1 MLNRA
6 HAPERCSTVFG
17 SKPKMPAMS
26 STHVSAVRCIAAAA
40 VVHFQPHRRS
50 HFSNVP
56 PPLRAGEHAAL
67 SVAERDLRELRLVSP
82 IQGRQL
88 ETPLSTV
95 DSSEGVGPKAA
106 HTLGSVERGNRV
118 PTLLIWHLCEMNPR
132 DLNQTL
138 MSQLTGLT
146 QMDGNDETQTK
157 PRRVNFPFYLLY
169 FDLLQLGSLTP
180 KKKGKRKQLLHI
192 FCSLNHLSI
201 NHKWDIKRPR

>member
-1 MLNRA
+1 MGAEVPKLLLFELASMLNRA

-56 PPLRAGEHAAL
+56 PPLRAGEHAAP

-106 HTLGSVERGNRV
+106 HTLGSVERGNRA

-138 MSQLTGLT
+138 MSQLTQDWHRWMAT
-146 QMDGNDETQTK
+146 MKHRQNRDG
-157 PRRVNFPFYLLY
+157 
-169 FDLLQLGSLTP
+169 
-180 KKKGKRKQLLHI
+180 
-192 FCSLNHLSI
+192 
-201 NHKWDIKRPR
+201 

>member
-40 VVHFQPHRRS
+40 VVHFQPHRPS

-56 PPLRAGEHAAL
+56 LPLRAGERAAP
-67 SVAERDLRELRLVSP
+67 SVAERDLRELWLVSP

-106 HTLGSVERGNRV
+106 HTLGSVERGNRA

-138 MSQLTGLT
+138 MSQPTGLT
-146 QMDGNDETQTK
+146 QMDGNDETHTK
-157 PRRVNFPFYLLY
+157 PRRVNFPFDLLY

-180 KKKGKRKQLLHI
+180 KKKRKQLLHI
-192 FCSLNHLSI
+192 FCFPNHLSI
-201 NHKWDIKRPR
+201 NHKWDIKAPR

>member
-1 MLNRA
+1 
-6 HAPERCSTVFG
+6 
-17 SKPKMPAMS
+17 MPAMS
-26 STHVSAVRCIAAAA
+26 STHVSAVRCIAAAAAAA

-56 PPLRAGEHAAL
+56 PPLRAGERAAP

-106 HTLGSVERGNRV
+106 HTLGSVERGNRA
-118 PTLLIWHLCEMNPR
+118 PTLLIWHLCEMNPP
-132 DLNQTL
+132 DLNQAL
-138 MSQLTGLT
+138 MSQLTGLA

-157 PRRVNFPFYLLY
+157 PRWVNFPSDLLY
-169 FDLLQLGSLTP
+169 FDLLQLGSVTP
-180 KKKGKRKQLLHI
+180 KKKRKRKQLLHI
-192 FCSLNHLSI
+192 FCSPNHLSI
-201 NHKWDIKRPR
+201 NHKWDIKAPR